1 MEPFLKG
8 MYAMLYF
15 TDGSNLRIDNNMFEV
30 NEQIDVYLDEYRAN
44 RNLITII
51 TRADGGASD
60 LWDIKYAIGT
70 KRIRAIYVYGEKN
83 DPNSGET
90 SESLL
95 MTWENVD
102 YVFHGAFRK
111 IRMDAV
117 NDFVNEVH
125 TVLVSNV
132 CAN

>member
-1 MEPFLKG
+1 MNFLKH
-8 MYAMLYF
+8 MYVMLYF
-15 TDGSNLRIDNNMFEV
+15 TDGTHLKIDNNVFEI
-30 NEQIDVYLDEYRAN
+30 NEQIDIYLDEYRAC

-83 DPNSGET
+83 DPNSDET
-90 SESLL
+90 PPTELL
-95 MTWENVD
+95 MTWKDVD

-111 IRMDAV
+111 IKVADQ
-117 NDFVNEVH
+117 DFVNEVH